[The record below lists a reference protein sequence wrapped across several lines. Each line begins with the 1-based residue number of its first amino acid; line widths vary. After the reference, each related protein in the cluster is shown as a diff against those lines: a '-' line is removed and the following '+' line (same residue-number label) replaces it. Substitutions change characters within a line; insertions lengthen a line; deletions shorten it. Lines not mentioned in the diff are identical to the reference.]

1 MADLNTDNPI
11 ITLTTDFGLSDNYVG
26 ILKGIIGGFNSR
38 ARIID
43 NTHDI
48 PKYDINSGCYSLET
62 SFKYFPRGTIHLAVV
77 DPGVG
82 TTRNALLI
90 ETADYY
96 FIGPDNGLFS
106 FLQKKEIV
114 KIISLTK
121 RKFFL
126 GEISSTFN
134 ARDIFAPVAGFL
146 SLGISP
152 DEFGPRIKKIETIK
166 SNRIRKTKAGLIGDI
181 VYIDSF
187 GNIVTSFRHNN
198 LPDGS
203 FVVYLGKNKI
213 GRVKKTYGSVK
224 TGKPVAYINSFG
236 YLEIAVNNGSAADYY
251 SIDYM
256 SKEKILIATSSK
268 LT

>member
-11 ITLTTDFGLSDNYVG
+11 ITLTTDFDLSDNYVG
-26 ILKGIIGGFNSR
+26 ILKGIIGGLNSF

-43 NTHDI
+43 NTHGI
-48 PKYDINSGCYSLET
+48 HKYNINSGCYSLET

-82 TTRNALLI
+82 TTRKALLI
-90 ETADYY
+90 ETADFY

-106 FLQKKEIV
+106 FLHGKDIKR
-114 KIISLTK
+114 IISLK
-121 RKFFL
+121 NRKYFL
-126 GEISSTFN
+126 KEISSTFH
-134 ARDIFAPVAGFL
+134 ARDIFAPVAGYL
-146 SLGISP
+146 SIGISP
-152 DEFGPRIKKIETIK
+152 DEFGPKINKMEKIK
-166 SNRIRKTKAGLIGDI
+166 SNRIRRTKAGLSGEILH
-181 VYIDSF
+181 IDSF

-203 FVVYLGKNKI
+203 FMVYLVENKI
-213 GRVKKTYGSVK
+213 GRLKKTYGSVK

-236 YLEIAVNNGSAADYY
+236 YLEIAVSSGSAADDY

-256 SKEKILIATSSK
+256 SKEKILIATS
-268 LT
+268 